1 MSPQI
6 PEGTPVGEI
15 EASLAWLVSHTP
27 RFLGVIF
34 VRVGAGGGFI
44 LIEFGRPAGFFFR
57 EGNLILRGVAAGE
70 FFERQK
76 FMQASLYRY
85 TAEEFQE
92 ALAAAGPEVLVPE
105 IGEGTQEPGKVLP
118 PLRVRIPEKER
129 TPETVLD
136 HMYGSPGVIS
146 AAFFRKGSILHSR
159 GETLPGSMVEPAEE
173 ILLTSVEIMVLLSA
187 GFLVQATLRFPGNNI
202 TIAPFMDGYLLIQT
216 EPHVNL
222 GQIRKLVNDLT

>member
-1 MSPQI
+1 MSPRI

-57 EGNLILRGVAAGE
+57 KGDLILQGVAAGE

-76 FMQASLYRY
+76 FMHASLYRY
-85 TAEEFQE
+85 TAEEFRE
-92 ALAAAGPEVLVPE
+92 GLAAAGPEVLVPE
-105 IGEGTQEPGKVLP
+105 VGEGMQEPGKVLP

-129 TPETVLD
+129 TPEMILD
-136 HMYGSPGVIS
+136 HIYGSPGVTS

-159 GETLPGSMVEPAEE
+159 GENALGSMVEPAEE
-173 ILLTSVEIMVLLSA
+173 ILLTSVEILVLLSA
-187 GFLVQATLRFPGNNI
+187 GPLAQATLRFPGNNI
-202 TIAPFMDGYLLIQT
+202 TIAPFKDGYLLIRT
-216 EPHVNL
+216 EPDVNI
-222 GQIRKLVNDLT
+222 GQIRKLVNDFI